1 MTRTA
6 SIALSGLQA
15 ASRQMQVSAH
25 NIANQG
31 TDGFRRQ
38 RLQQTAAEGGGVT
51 TSLARAEE
59 PGDDLVTDLV
69 GMLQAKNAWMAN
81 LKVFKAQDETTG
93 SLLDTLA

>member
-15 ASRQMQVSAH
+15 ASQQMQVAAH
-25 NIANQG
+25 NIANLG

-38 RLQQTAAEGGGVT
+38 RVQQTAAEGGGVT
-51 TSLARAEE
+51 TSLARADE
-59 PGDDLVTDLV
+59 PGESLETDMV
-69 GMLQAKNAWMAN
+69 GFLQAKNAWMAN
-81 LKVFKAQDETTG
+81 LKVFKAADAATG